1 MTIEELK
8 QKLISEDEAAFFV
21 GGFGGAM
28 VEAEE
33 LRDANCSDDYVI
45 EVARQHGYHVT
56 VVEEE
61 DEEEPKQKK
70 RGER

>member
-28 VEAEE
+28 VEAEK
-33 LRDANCSDDYVI
+33 LRDENCSDEYVI
-45 EVARQHGYHVT
+45 EVARRHGYQVT

-61 DEEEPKQKK
+61 DEEEPKQRK
-70 RGER
+70 RGSR

>member
-1 MTIEELK
+1 MTIDELK

-21 GGFGGAM
+21 GGYGGAM
-28 VEAEE
+28 VEADE
-33 LRDANCSDDYVI
+33 LRDANCSDEFVI
-45 EVARQHGYHVT
+45 EVANRHGYQVT
-56 VVEEE
+56 LVEEE